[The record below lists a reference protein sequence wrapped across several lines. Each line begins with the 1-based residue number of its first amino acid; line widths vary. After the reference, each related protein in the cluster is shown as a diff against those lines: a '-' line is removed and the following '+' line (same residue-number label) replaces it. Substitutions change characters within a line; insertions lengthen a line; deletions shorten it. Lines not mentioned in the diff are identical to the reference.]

1 MVILRNSW
9 ENLGQAPLI
18 LRICRREAPGKFLG
32 VFLATFRQNHCQ
44 TQVKTWI
51 VPARSAEMF
60 RGPSTLAKDLG
71 TIPHNS
77 CKTCAGHLQSNCQT
91 IPGHYKNYFQDYSNT
106 SPKHVKH
113 FETRL
118 QTIAKTTLKTVFTN
132 ISKLFHRPLLKHPKT
147 VSRQFPKHFQGIPIT
162 FPKTCTAHPKKLPK
176 LISNTLPKHLH
187 SMSKT

>member
-1 MVILRNSW
+1 
-9 ENLGQAPLI
+9 
-18 LRICRREAPGKFLG
+18 
-32 VFLATFRQNHCQ
+32 
-44 TQVKTWI
+44 
-51 VPARSAEMF
+51 MF

-77 CKTCAGHLQSNCQT
+77 CTTCAGHLQSNCQT

-118 QTIAKTTLKTVFTN
+118 QTIAKTTLETVFTD
-132 ISKLFHRPLLKHPKT
+132 ISKLFHRRLLTHPKT
-147 VSRQFPKHFQGIPIT
+147 VSRQFPKHFQSIPIT

-187 SMSKT
+187 SMSKNLFENIITKNANTKHTKHKVKCDWKNQKSELGIIHGCMTGN